1 MMEQKLKMLVFIML
15 ANLLIGQANI
25 AYADVQSGTY
35 NDAAWT
41 FDTETGCLTVTPTN
55 GITEVPKYFVG
66 HIFYS
71 DHYETYEDT
80 QITKIV
86 IGDGIKSIGIGAF
99 YKCYA
104 LSEIVFPKSGFNAI
118 EKYSF
123 YQAGKQHNSLTH
135 VNLPEGLT
143 EIGESAFEETALESI
158 DLPESLTTL
167 GKRAFNACD
176 NITSVFIPKNVN
188 SIGAAAWGNT
198 NSKLTEYVVDAKNST
213 YTSLDGVLYT
223 KDMKTLVSCPV
234 SKPGVFTVPE
244 GVETLAESSFTCSNT
259 GVILPSSLKTIEDEA
274 FSAYNYKRGVV
285 IPEGVTTIGPNTFEY
300 AFIDFLSL
308 PSTLSA
314 ETYNS
319 LSLQTNNIK
328 TLVINSTTPPAVGNK
343 FFWGSF
349 TGTPITSFKHVL
361 VPNASVDDYKSA
373 DKWSSY
379 ADYIAPKS
387 LSCGVEYKYFNDN
400 TVLNLSSTTE
410 TTLTIDASETE
421 LWNTITTG
429 ITAVEIE
436 GNITDINRSAFEN
449 NKTITSLTILN
460 GVKRIGEY
468 AFSGCNNLKTVLLS
482 SQSLEELGAN
492 CFEYCGMETI
502 TLPSGLKTINND
514 SFKNCSSLGEI
525 KAYCTSLETVAPTAF
540 TGTKEGCYA
549 ASYANDGPSILQS
562 MFGSLYYVLGGV
574 LGNIRWECPKD
585 LSSMTITPVETTE
598 GVIPNNFIETIDA
611 FDTNH
616 KKSTVKTL
624 YIKDGIKAI
633 GDYAF
638 AHSYLSLCD
647 MSANTVLETIGEGAF
662 YECTQLGS
670 DGKSSVKTILPNS
683 VKTIA
688 NKAFMSCT
696 NFNNGGQA
704 LPTSLVSIG
713 QEAFKSCGFS
723 GILNLPEGLTTI
735 EDNAFSYMDNITEVV
750 IPASLATL
758 GNNVFV
764 TSTLTGGYLPKFTV
778 AEGNTNFAV
787 EENLDKDDATDDCM
801 LYGLRDG
808 KKVRVIGYHYP
819 KDAGKADKTIIFNKD
834 VETVDAYALYSSPFS
849 TVVFMENVKSIG
861 DYIRPNNTLSEPNI
875 SIYSIEPPSIDKNQQ
890 GSTKIYFKVV
900 DTSKYAS
907 SDAWKSDIFDIKPLD
922 IATLNDDESYT
933 GTGETKDKVIVK
945 RNFANTKW
953 QALYLPVSLDCSE
966 LVEDYDIAY
975 INNVHQF
982 DDNEDG
988 VIDRTQLEAIRMKS
1002 GETDPNTPYLI
1013 KAKTTGD
1020 KEITLLLATLSAA
1033 AEPTFNVMSWYN
1045 EYVFHTTFKGVSG
1058 TDMVANGYYALS
1070 EGSLV
1075 KATNTANSL
1084 RPNRW
1089 YLEIK
1094 DRTGGGASA
1103 APKSID
1109 IVVDGE
1115 DDNPTTGIFEVETC
1129 NNVDKCADNK
1139 VYDLNGRMVKTGNS
1153 LKDLPKGIYIMNGKK
1168 YVK

>member
-1 MMEQKLKMLVFIML
+1 MEQKLKMLVLVML

-25 AYADVQSGTY
+25 AYADDQSGTY

-55 GITEVPKYFVG
+55 GITEVPEYFVG
-66 HIFYS
+66 HVFHNDNPTY
-71 DHYETYEDT
+71 YEDT
-80 QITKIV
+80 QIKKIV
-86 IGDGIKSIGIGAF
+86 IRDGFTSIGSRAF
-99 YKCYA
+99 KQCKA
-104 LSEIVFPKSGFNAI
+104 VSEIVFPATGLVKIGY
-118 EKYSF
+118 YSF
-123 YQAGKQHNSLTH
+123 WQCGNTNKSLTH
-135 VNLPEGLT
+135 VNLPEGLI
-143 EIGESAFEETALESI
+143 EIGASAFQETALKSI
-158 DLPESLTTL
+158 KLPESLTTL
-167 GKRAFNACD
+167 GNKAFNMCN
-176 NITSVFIPKNVN
+176 NIISVFIPKNVN
-188 SIGAAAWGNT
+188 SIGVTVWGNT
-198 NSKLTEYVVDAKNST
+198 NSELTEYVVHPENQK
-213 YTSLDGVLYT
+213 YTSEDGVLYT
-223 KDMKTLVSCPV
+223 KDKKTLVSCPV
-234 SKPGVFTVPE
+234 RKPGVYTVPE
-244 GVETLAESSFTCSNT
+244 GVVTLAEHAFDSSKT
-259 GVILPSSLKTIEDEA
+259 GVILPSTLRTIGDGA
-274 FSAYNYKRGVV
+274 FSSYNYLRGVV
-285 IPEGVTTIGPNTFEY
+285 IPEGVTTIGPNTFAY
-300 AFIDFLSL
+300 AHIQFLSL
-308 PSTLSA
+308 PSSLSPD
-314 ETYNS
+314 TYNS
-319 LSLQTNNIK
+319 LSLQTDNIQ
-328 TLVINSTTPPAVGNK
+328 TLIINSPEPPAVGEK
-343 FFWGSF
+343 FFWGSY
-349 TGTPITSFKHVL
+349 TGKTITSFKHIL
-361 VPNASVDDYKSA
+361 VPNASVNAYKSA

-379 ADYIAPKS
+379 AAYVAPKS
-387 LSCGVEYKYFNDN
+387 LSCGVEYKYLDNN

-410 TTLTIDASETE
+410 KTLSIDASETE
-421 LWNTITTG
+421 LWKTITSG
-429 ITAVEIE
+429 IAAVEIE

-449 NKTITSLTILN
+449 NKTITSLTILD
-460 GVKRIGEY
+460 GVKCIGEY

-482 SQSLEELGAN
+482 SQSLEELGKN

-525 KAYCTSLETVAPTAF
+525 KAYCTALKTVAPTAF

-549 ASYANDGPSILQS
+549 ASYANDGPSGLS

-585 LSSMTITPVETTE
+585 PSSMTITPVKTTE
-598 GVIPNNFIETIDA
+598 GVIPNEFIKTIDA
-611 FDTNH
+611 FDTYH
-616 KKSTVKTL
+616 KKKSTVKTL
-624 YIKDGIKAI
+624 YIKDGIKEI
-633 GDYAF
+633 GYNAF
-638 AHSYLSLCD
+638 KNSNLSLCD
-647 MSANTVLETIGEGAF
+647 MSKNTVLETIGEGAF

-670 DGKSSVKTILPNS
+670 DGGSSVKTILPNS

-704 LPTSLVSIG
+704 LPTSLVKIG
-713 QEAFKSCGFS
+713 QEAFMSCGFS

-758 GNNVFV
+758 GNNVYV
-764 TSTLTGGYLPKFTV
+764 TSISNGGYLPKFTV

-787 EENLDKDDATDDCM
+787 EENLDKDDLTDDCM

-819 KDAGKADKTIIFNKD
+819 KDAQKADKTIIFNKD
-834 VETVDAYALYSSPFS
+834 VETVDDNALYSSPFS
-849 TVVFMENVKSIG
+849 TVVLMENVKSIG
-861 DYIRPNNTLSEPNI
+861 DYIRPHNTVSEPKI
-875 SIYSIEPPSIDKNQQ
+875 SIYSVEPPRIDKNQQ
-890 GSTKIYFKVV
+890 GSQTIYFKVV
-900 DTSKYAS
+900 DTSKYTS
-907 SDAWKSDIFDIKPLD
+907 LDAWQSGIFEIMPLD
-922 IATLNDDESYT
+922 IAILNDNDPYT

-1002 GETDPNTPYLI
+1002 GKTLPNTPYLI

-1020 KEITLLLATLSAA
+1020 KEITLLLATLWAA

-1045 EYVFHTTFKGVSG
+1045 EYVFHTTFSGVSG
-1058 TDMVANGYYALS
+1058 KDMVDNGYYALS

-1075 KATNTANSL
+1075 KATNTDNSL

-1115 DDNPTTGIFEVETC
+1115 DDNPTTGIFEVETG

-1153 LKDLPKGIYIMNGKK
+1153 LKDLPKGIYIMHGKK

>member
-1 MMEQKLKMLVFIML
+1 ML
-15 ANLLIGQANI
+15 ANILMSQVNMV
-25 AYADVQSGTY
+25 YAEVKSGNY
-35 NDAAWT
+35 YGLAWT
-41 FDTETGCLTVTPTN
+41 LDTATGCLTVNPTY
-55 GITEVPKYFVG
+55 GFTRVPDYFVG

-379 ADYIAPKS
+379 AEFVAQKS
-387 LSCGVEYKYFNDN
+387 LKCGVEYKYFDDN
-400 TVLNLSSTTE
+400 TVLNLSSTTDA
-410 TTLTIDASETE
+410 TLTIDTSEE
-421 LWNTITTG
+421 DLWVKIIEG
-429 ITAVEIE
+429 IKKVEIE
-436 GNITDINRSAFEN
+436 GNIVDIDSRGFIN
-449 NKTITSLTILN
+449 NKTITSLTILD
-460 GVKRIGEY
+460 GVKRVGHH
-468 AFSGCNNLKTVLLS
+468 AFSGCSNLKNVVLS
-482 SQSLEELGAN
+482 SESLEELGAN

-502 TLPSGLKTINND
+502 TLPSGLKTINEN
-514 SFKNCSSLGEI
+514 SFYKCGSLGEI

-549 ASYANDGPSILQS
+549 ASYAKNGPSILQS
-562 MFGSLYYVLGGV
+562 IFGSLYYVLGGV

-585 LSSMTITPVETTE
+585 LSSMTITPVETIE
-598 GVIPNNFIETIDA
+598 GVIPNEFIKTIDA
-611 FDTNH
+611 FDNKH
-616 KKSTVKTL
+616 EISTVKTL
-624 YIKDGIKAI
+624 YIKDGIKEI

-638 AHSYLSLCD
+638 KNSNLSLCD

-670 DGKSSVKTILPNS
+670 DGESSVKTILPNS

-735 EDNAFSYMDNITEVV
+735 EDNAFSYMNNITEVV

-808 KKVRVIGYHYP
+808 KKVRLIAYHYP
-819 KDAGKADKTIIFNKD
+819 KEAAKADKTILINKD

-849 TVVFMENVKSIG
+849 KVIFFDNLTGIG
-861 DYIRPNNTLSEPNI
+861 DYIRPNNTVSEPVI
-875 SIYSIEPPSIDKNQQ
+875 SIHATTAPTIDHNQQ
-890 GSTKIYFKVV
+890 GSKTIKFKVPDV
-900 DTSKYAS
+900 STYKAS
-907 SDAWKSDIFDIKPLD
+907 SAEWQSELFDLQPLS
-922 IATLNDDESYT
+922 IVTLNDNEAYT
-933 GTGETKDKVIVK
+933 GSATTQDKVVVK
-945 RNFANTKW
+945 RNYGNTKW
-953 QALYLPVSLDCSE
+953 QALYLPVSLDCAE
-966 LVEDYDIAY
+966 LAEDYDIAY

-1002 GETDPNTPYLI
+1002 GSTIANTPYLI
-1013 KAKTTGD
+1013 KAKATGEH
-1020 KEITLLLATLSAA
+1020 EISLYDVNVSAA
-1033 AEPTFNVMSWYN
+1033 EEPTFNVMSWYN
-1045 EYVFHTTFKGVSG
+1045 EYVFHTTYAGVTG
-1058 TDMVANGYYALS
+1058 ANMVSNGYYAMS

-1075 KATNTANSL
+1075 QATNTEFALS
-1084 RPNRW
+1084 PNRW

-1094 DRTGGGASA
+1094 SRTGGGALA

-1115 DDNPTTGIFEVETC
+1115 DDNPTTGIFEVETG
-1129 NNVDKCADNK
+1129 NNVDNRADNK

>member
-1 MMEQKLKMLVFIML
+1 ML

-35 NDAAWT
+35 NYAAWT

-55 GITEVPKYFVG
+55 GITEVPEYFVG
-66 HIFYS
+66 HVLHKDS
-71 DHYETYEDT
+71 PTNYEDA
-80 QITKIV
+80 QIKKIV
-86 IGDGIKSIGIGAF
+86 ICDGFTSIGSRAF
-99 YKCYA
+99 KQCKA
-104 LSEIVFPKSGFNAI
+104 VSEIVFPATGLVKIGY
-118 EKYSF
+118 YSF
-123 YQAGKQHNSLTH
+123 WQCGKTNKSLTH

-198 NSKLTEYVVDAKNST
+198 NSKLTEYVVDAENST
-213 YTSLDGVLYT
+213 YISLDGVLYT

-244 GVETLAESSFTCSNT
+244 GVETLGESSFTCSNT

-285 IPEGVTTIGPNTFEY
+285 IPEGVTTIGANTFEY

-349 TGTPITSFKHVL
+349 TDTPITSFKHVL
-361 VPNASVDDYKSA
+361 VPNASVEAYKSA

-379 ADYIAPKS
+379 AEFVAQKS
-387 LSCGVEYKYFNDN
+387 LKCGVEYKYFDDN

-410 TTLTIDASETE
+410 ATLTIDTSEE
-421 LWNTITTG
+421 DLWVKIIEG
-429 ITAVEIE
+429 IKKVEIE
-436 GNITDINRSAFEN
+436 GNIVDIDYRGFVN
-449 NKTITSLTILN
+449 NKTITSLTILD
-460 GVKRIGEY
+460 GVKRVGHH
-468 AFSGCNNLKTVLLS
+468 AFSGCSNLKNVVLS
-482 SQSLEELGAN
+482 SESLEELGAN

-502 TLPSGLKTINND
+502 TLPSGLKTINDD
-514 SFKNCSSLGEI
+514 SFFNCSSLGEI
-525 KAYCTSLETVAPTAF
+525 KAYCTALETVSGKAF
-540 TGTKEGCYA
+540 TGTKNGCYA
-549 ASYANDGPSILQS
+549 ASYANAGPNQLKGKLSK
-562 MFGSLYYVLGGV
+562 YYVLGGEI
-574 LGNIRWECPKD
+574 GNIRWECPLD
-585 LSSMTITPVETTE
+585 MTSMTITPVKTTE
-598 GVIPNNFIETIDA
+598 GVIPNNFIETIDG
-611 FDTNH
+611 FDTDN
-616 KKSTVKTL
+616 KKSSSVKTL
-624 YIKDGIKAI
+624 YIKDGIKEI

-638 AHSYLSLCD
+638 SYSSLSLCD
-647 MSANTVLETIGEGAF
+647 MSENTVLETIGEGAF
-662 YECTQLGS
+662 GACSLLDSSGE
-670 DGKSSVKTILPNS
+670 SSVKTILPNS

-688 NKAFMSCT
+688 KNAFMLCT

-713 QEAFKSCGFS
+713 QEAFMSCGFS

-819 KDAGKADKTIIFNKD
+819 KDAAKADKTIIFNKD

-849 TVVFMENVKSIG
+849 TVVLMENVKSIG
-861 DYIRPNNTLSEPNI
+861 DYIRPNNTSSEPKI
-875 SIYSIEPPSIDKNQQ
+875 SIYSVEPPSIDKSQQ
-890 GSTKIYFKVV
+890 GTQKIYFKVV
-900 DTSKYAS
+900 DPTKYTSL
-907 SDAWKSDIFDIKPLD
+907 DAWKSDIFDIKPLD
-922 IATLNDDESYT
+922 IAILNDNDSYT

-1002 GETDPNTPYLI
+1002 GETRPNTPYLI

-1045 EYVFHTTFKGVSG
+1045 EYVFHTTFSGVSG
-1058 TDMVANGYYALS
+1058 TVMVANGYYALS

-1094 DRTGGGASA
+1094 GRTGGGASA

-1115 DDNPTTGIFEVETC
+1115 DDNPTTGIFEVETG

>member
-1 MMEQKLKMLVFIML
+1 MLVLIML

-35 NDAAWT
+35 NYAAWT
-41 FDTETGCLTVTPTN
+41 FDTETGCLKVTPTN
-55 GITEVPKYFVG
+55 GITEVPEYFVG
-66 HIFYS
+66 HVL
-71 DHYETYEDT
+71 HEGTTNYED
-80 QITKIV
+80 ILIKKIV
-86 IGDGIKSIGIGAF
+86 ICDGFTSIGDHAF
-99 YKCYA
+99 YKCFS
-104 LSEIVFPKSGFNAI
+104 LSEIVFPESGLKTI
-118 EKYSF
+118 EAYSF
-123 YQAGKQHNSLTH
+123 FQAGQQNGSLTH
-135 VNLPEGLT
+135 VNLPEGLI
-143 EIGESAFEETALESI
+143 EIGESAFQETALKSI
-158 DLPESLTTL
+158 KLPESLTTL

-198 NSKLTEYVVDAKNST
+198 NSKLTEYVVDAENST

-285 IPEGVTTIGPNTFEY
+285 IPEGVTTIGANTFEY

-373 DKWSSY
+373 EKWSSY

-387 LSCGVEYKYFNDN
+387 LNCGVEYKYLDNN

-410 TTLTIDASETE
+410 KTLTIDASETN
-421 LWNTITTG
+421 LWTTITSG
-429 ITAVEIE
+429 IAAVEIE
-436 GNITDINRSAFEN
+436 GNISNIDQTAFKN
-449 NKTITSLTILN
+449 NKTITSLTILD
-460 GVKRIGEY
+460 GVKCIGEY

-492 CFEYCGMETI
+492 CFEYCGMGTI
-502 TLPSGLKTINND
+502 TLPSGLKTINDD
-514 SFKNCSSLGEI
+514 SFFNCSSLGEI
-525 KAYCTSLETVAPTAF
+525 KAYCTALETVSGKAF
-540 TGTKEGCYA
+540 TGTKNGCYA
-549 ASYANDGPSILQS
+549 ASYANAGPNQLKGKLSK
-562 MFGSLYYVLGGV
+562 YYVLGGEI
-574 LGNIRWECPKD
+574 GNIRWECPLD
-585 LSSMTITPVETTE
+585 MTSMTITPVKTTE
-598 GVIPNNFIETIDA
+598 GVIPNEFIKIIDG
-611 FDTNH
+611 FDTDNM
-616 KKSTVKTL
+616 KSSSVKTL

-638 AHSYLSLCD
+638 MNSNLSLCD

-662 YECTQLGS
+662 YECTQLGL

-735 EDNAFSYMDNITEVV
+735 DDNAFSYMDNITEVV

-764 TSTLTGGYLPKFTV
+764 TSISNGGYYPKFTV

-808 KKVRVIGYHYP
+808 KNVRVIGYHYP
-819 KDAGKADKTIIFNKD
+819 KAKTADKTIIFNKD
-834 VETVDAYALYSSPFS
+834 VETVDDNALYSSPFS

-861 DYIRPNNTLSEPNI
+861 DYIRPNNTVSEPKI
-875 SIYSIEPPSIDKNQQ
+875 SIYSDEPPRIDKSQQ

-900 DTSKYAS
+900 DTSKYTS
-907 SDAWKSDIFDIKPLD
+907 LDAWQSEFFEIMPLD
-922 IATLNDDESYT
+922 IATLNDNDPYT

-1002 GETDPNTPYLI
+1002 GKTLPNTPYLI

-1033 AEPTFNVMSWYN
+1033 EEPTFNVMSWYN
-1045 EYVFHTTFKGVSG
+1045 EYVFHTTFSGVSG
-1058 TDMVANGYYALS
+1058 TVMVANGYYALS

-1094 DRTGGGASA
+1094 GRTGGGASA

-1115 DDNPTTGIFEVETC
+1115 DDNPTTGIFEVETG

>member
-1 MMEQKLKMLVFIML
+1 MPMFRVAHIMMQHGHLTQKRV
-15 ANLLIGQANI
+15 
-25 AYADVQSGTY
+25 V
-35 NDAAWT
+35 
-41 FDTETGCLTVTPTN
+41 LTVTPTN
-55 GITEVPKYFVG
+55 GITEVPEYFVG
-66 HIFYS
+66 HVFHSVNIYS
-71 DHYETYEDT
+71 YENTT
-80 QITKIV
+80 IKKII
-86 IGDGIKSIGIGAF
+86 IGDGFKSTGNHAF
-99 YKCYA
+99 KLCKA
-104 LSEIVFPKSGFNAI
+104 VSEIVFPATGL
-118 EKYSF
+118 EKIGNSSF
-123 YQAGKQHNSLTH
+123 WQCGKTNKSLTH
-135 VNLPEGLT
+135 VNLPKGLI
-143 EIGESAFEETALESI
+143 EIGEQAFEETALESI
-158 DLPESLTTL
+158 DLPESLTTI
-167 GKRAFNACD
+167 GYRAFNACD
-176 NITSVFIPKNVN
+176 KIKSVFIPKNVN
-188 SIGAAAWGNT
+188 YIGVTAWGNT
-198 NSKLTEYVVDAKNST
+198 NSKLTEYVVDSENQT

-223 KDMKTLVSCPV
+223 KDKKTLVSCPV
-234 SKPGVFTVPE
+234 SKPGVYTVPE
-244 GVETLAESSFTCSNT
+244 GVVTLAEYAFDSSKT
-259 GVILPSSLKTIEDEA
+259 GVILPSTLRTIGDGA
-274 FSAYNYKRGVV
+274 FSSYNYNRGVV
-285 IPEGVTTIGPNTFEY
+285 IPEGVTTIGANTFES
-300 AFIDFLSL
+300 AFIQFLSL
-308 PSTLSA
+308 PSSLSD

-319 LSLQTNNIK
+319 LSLQTKNIQ
-328 TLVINSTTPPAVGNK
+328 TLIINSTKAPAVGEK
-343 FFWGSF
+343 FFCDINGA
-349 TGTPITSFKHVL
+349 PITSFKHIL
-361 VPNASVDDYKSA
+361 VPNASVNDYKSA
-373 DKWSSY
+373 EKWRSY

-387 LSCGVEYKYFNDN
+387 LNCGVEFKYLDNN

-410 TTLTIDASETE
+410 TTLTIDASETN
-421 LWNTITTG
+421 LWTTITSG
-429 ITAVEIE
+429 IAAVEIE

-449 NKTITSLTILN
+449 NKTITSLTILD
-460 GVKRIGEY
+460 GVKCIGEY

-482 SQSLEELGAN
+482 SQSLEELGKN

-525 KAYCTSLETVAPTAF
+525 KAYCTALKTVALTAF

-549 ASYANDGPSILQS
+549 ASYAKNGPSILQS
-562 MFGSLYYVLGGV
+562 IFGSLYYVLGGV

-662 YECTQLGS
+662 GVCSLLDSSGE
-670 DGKSSVKTILPNS
+670 SSVKTILPNS

-688 NKAFMSCT
+688 KNAFMLCT

-713 QEAFKSCGFS
+713 QEAFMSCGFS

-787 EENLDKDDATDDCM
+787 EENLDKDDLTDDCM

-819 KDAGKADKTIIFNKD
+819 KDAAKADKTIIFNKD

-849 TVVFMENVKSIG
+849 TVVLMENVKSIG
-861 DYIRPNNTLSEPNI
+861 DYIRPNNTVSEPKI
-875 SIYSIEPPSIDKNQQ
+875 SIYSVEPPSIDKNQQ
-890 GSTKIYFKVV
+890 GSTKIYFKVL
-900 DTSKYAS
+900 DTSKYTS
-907 SDAWKSDIFDIKPLD
+907 LEAWQSEFFDIKPLD
-922 IATLNDDESYT
+922 IAILNDNDSYT

-1002 GETDPNTPYLI
+1002 GETRPNTPYLI

-1045 EYVFHTTFKGVSG
+1045 EYVFHTTFSGVSG
-1058 TDMVANGYYALS
+1058 TDMVNNGYYALS

-1075 KATNTANSL
+1075 KATNPDNSL

-1094 DRTGGGASA
+1094 ARTGGGASA

-1115 DDNPTTGIFEVETC
+1115 DDNPTTGIFEVETG

>member
-1 MMEQKLKMLVFIML
+1 ML

-55 GITEVPKYFVG
+55 GITEVPEYFVG
-66 HIFYS
+66 HVLHEGSYNN
-71 DHYETYEDT
+71 YEDT
-80 QITKIV
+80 QIKKIV
-86 IGDGIKSIGIGAF
+86 IADGFTSIGSRAF
-99 YKCYA
+99 YKCYS
-104 LSEIVFPKSGFNAI
+104 LSEIVFPATGLVKIGNR
-118 EKYSF
+118 SF
-123 YQAGKQHNSLTH
+123 WQCGKTNKSLTH
-135 VNLPEGLT
+135 VNLPEGLI
-143 EIGESAFEETALESI
+143 EIGASAFQETALKSI
-158 DLPESLTTL
+158 KLPESLTTL
-167 GKRAFNACD
+167 GNSAFNMCN
-176 NITSVFIPKNVN
+176 NIISVFIPKNVN
-188 SIGAAAWGNT
+188 SIGVTVWGNT
-198 NSKLTEYVVDAKNST
+198 NSELTEYVVDSKNTT
-213 YTSLDGVLYT
+213 YESSDGVLYT

-234 SKPGVFTVPE
+234 RKPGVYTVPE
-244 GVETLAESSFTCSNT
+244 GVETLAEYAFDSSKT
-259 GVILPSSLKTIEDEA
+259 GVILPSTLRTIGDGA
-274 FSAYNYKRGVV
+274 FSSYNYLRGVV
-285 IPEGVTTIGPNTFEY
+285 IPEGVTTIGPNTFAY
-300 AFIDFLSL
+300 AHIQFLSL
-308 PSTLSA
+308 PSSLSPD
-314 ETYNS
+314 TYNS
-319 LSLQTNNIK
+319 LSLQTDNIQ
-328 TLVINSTTPPAVGNK
+328 TLIINSPEPPAVGEK
-343 FFWGSF
+343 FFWGSY
-349 TGTPITSFKHVL
+349 TGKTITSFKHIL
-361 VPNASVDDYKSA
+361 VPNASVNAYKSA
-373 DKWSSY
+373 DKWRSY

-387 LSCGVEYKYFNDN
+387 LSCGVEYKYLDNN

-410 TTLTIDASETE
+410 KTLSIDASETE
-421 LWNTITTG
+421 LWKTITSG
-429 ITAVEIE
+429 IAAVEIE

-449 NKTITSLTILN
+449 NKTITSLTILD

-468 AFSGCNNLKTVLLS
+468 AFRGCTNLKTVLLS

-502 TLPSGLKTINND
+502 TLPSGLKTINEN
-514 SFKNCSSLGEI
+514 SFYNCSSLGEI
-525 KAYCTSLETVAPTAF
+525 KAYCTALETVSGKAF
-540 TGTKEGCYA
+540 TGTKNGCYA
-549 ASYANDGPSILQS
+549 ASYANAGPNQLKGKLSK
-562 MFGSLYYVLGGV
+562 YYVLGGEI
-574 LGNIRWECPKD
+574 GNIRWECPLD
-585 LSSMTITPVETTE
+585 MTSMTITPVKTTE
-598 GVIPNNFIETIDA
+598 GVIPNNFIETIDG
-611 FDTNH
+611 FDTDN
-616 KKSTVKTL
+616 KKSSSVKTL

-662 YECTQLGS
+662 GACSLLDS
-670 DGKSSVKTILPNS
+670 SGKSSVKTILPNS

-688 NKAFMSCT
+688 KNAFMLCT

-787 EENLDKDDATDDCM
+787 EENLDKDDLTDDCM

-819 KDAGKADKTIIFNKD
+819 KAKTADKTIIFNKD
-834 VETVDAYALYSSPFS
+834 VETVDDNALYSSPFS
-849 TVVFMENVKSIG
+849 TVVLMENVKSIG
-861 DYIRPNNTLSEPNI
+861 DYIRPNNTSSAPKI
-875 SIYSIEPPSIDKNQQ
+875 SIYSVEPPSIDKNQQ

-900 DTSKYAS
+900 DPTKYTSLE
-907 SDAWKSDIFDIKPLD
+907 AWKSDIFDIKPLD
-922 IATLNDDESYT
+922 IAILNDNDSYT

-1002 GETDPNTPYLI
+1002 GETLPNTPYLI

-1058 TDMVANGYYALS
+1058 TDMVNNGYYALS

-1075 KATNTANSL
+1075 KATNPDNSL

-1094 DRTGGGASA
+1094 ARTGGGASA

-1115 DDNPTTGIFEVETC
+1115 DDNPTTGIFEVETG

>member
-1 MMEQKLKMLVFIML
+1 ML

-55 GITEVPKYFVG
+55 GITEVPEYFVG
-66 HIFYS
+66 HVFHNDSPTY
-71 DHYETYEDT
+71 YEDT
-80 QITKIV
+80 QIKKIV
-86 IGDGIKSIGIGAF
+86 IAEGFRSIGNRAF
-99 YKCYA
+99 KQCKA
-104 LSEIVFPKSGFNAI
+104 VSEIVFPESGFTTI
-118 EKYSF
+118 EAYSF
-123 YQAGKQHNSLTH
+123 YQAGQQNGSLTH
-135 VNLPEGLT
+135 VNLPEGLI
-143 EIGESAFEETALESI
+143 EIGASAFQETALKSI
-158 DLPESLTTL
+158 KLPESLTTL
-167 GKRAFNACD
+167 GNRAFNMCN
-176 NITSVFIPKNVN
+176 NIISVFIPKNVN
-188 SIGAAAWGNT
+188 SIGVTVWGNT
-198 NSKLTEYVVDAKNST
+198 NSELTEYVVHPENQK
-213 YTSLDGVLYT
+213 YTSEDGVLYT
-223 KDMKTLVSCPV
+223 KDKKTLVSCPV
-234 SKPGVFTVPE
+234 RKPGVYTVPE
-244 GVETLAESSFTCSNT
+244 GVVTLAEHAFDSSKT
-259 GVILPSSLKTIEDEA
+259 GVILPSTLRTIGDGA
-274 FSAYNYKRGVV
+274 FSSYNYQRGVV
-285 IPEGVTTIGPNTFEY
+285 IPEGVTTIGPNTFAY
-300 AFIDFLSL
+300 AFIEFLSL
-308 PSTLSA
+308 PKSLST
-314 ETYNS
+314 ETYNT
-319 LSLQTNNIK
+319 LSLQTINIK
-328 TLVINSTTPPAVGNK
+328 TLIINSTEPPAVGEK
-343 FFWGSF
+343 FFCDINGA
-349 TGTPITSFKHVL
+349 PITSFKHIL
-361 VPNASVDDYKSA
+361 VPNESVDKYKSA
-373 DKWSSY
+373 AKWSSY
-379 ADYIAPKS
+379 AAYVAPKS

-410 TTLTIDASETE
+410 TTLAIDASETN
-421 LWNTITTG
+421 LWTTITSG
-429 ITAVEIE
+429 IAAVEIE
-436 GNITDINRSAFEN
+436 GNISNIDQTAFKNNEN
-449 NKTITSLTILN
+449 ITSLTILD

-482 SQSLEELGAN
+482 SQSLEELGKN
-492 CFEYCGMETI
+492 CFEYCGMGTI
-502 TLPSGLKTINND
+502 TLPSGLKTINDD
-514 SFKNCSSLGEI
+514 SFFNCSSLGEI
-525 KAYCTSLETVAPTAF
+525 KAYCTALETVSGKAF
-540 TGTKEGCYA
+540 TGTKNGCYA
-549 ASYANDGPSILQS
+549 ASYANAGPNQLKGKLSK
-562 MFGSLYYVLGGV
+562 YYVLGGKI
-574 LGNIRWECPKD
+574 GNIRWECPLD
-585 LSSMTITPVETTE
+585 MTSMTITPVKTTE
-598 GVIPNNFIETIDA
+598 GVIPNNFIETIDG
-611 FDTNH
+611 FDTDN
-616 KKSTVKTL
+616 KKSSSVKTL

-662 YECTQLGS
+662 GACSLLDSSGE
-670 DGKSSVKTILPNS
+670 SSVKTILPNS

-688 NKAFMSCT
+688 KQAFMSCT

-713 QEAFKSCGFS
+713 QEAFMSCGFS

-787 EENLDKDDATDDCM
+787 EENLDKDDLTDDCM

-819 KDAGKADKTIIFNKD
+819 KDAQKADKTIIFNKD
-834 VETVDAYALYSSPFS
+834 VETVDDNALYSSPFS
-849 TVVFMENVKSIG
+849 TVVLMENVKSIG
-861 DYIRPNNTLSEPNI
+861 DYIRPNNTSSAPKI
-875 SIYSIEPPSIDKNQQ
+875 SIYSVEPPSIDKSQQ

-907 SDAWKSDIFDIKPLD
+907 SDEWQSEYFEIMPLD
-922 IATLNDDESYT
+922 IATLNDNDSYT
-933 GTGETKDKVIVK
+933 GTGGAKDKVVVK

-953 QALYLPVSLDCSE
+953 QSLYLPVSLDCSE

-1045 EYVFHTTFKGVSG
+1045 EYVFHTTFSGVSG
-1058 TDMVANGYYALS
+1058 TVMVANGYYALS

-1075 KATNTANSL
+1075 KATNTDNSL

-1094 DRTGGGASA
+1094 GRTGGGASA

-1115 DDNPTTGIFEVETC
+1115 DDNPTTGIFEVETG

>member
-1 MMEQKLKMLVFIML
+1 MEQKLKMLVLVML

-25 AYADVQSGTY
+25 AYADDQSGTY

-55 GITEVPKYFVG
+55 GITEVPEYFVG
-66 HIFYS
+66 HVFHSVNIYS
-71 DHYETYEDT
+71 YENTT
-80 QITKIV
+80 IKKII
-86 IGDGIKSIGIGAF
+86 IGDGFKSTGNHAF
-99 YKCYA
+99 KQCKA
-104 LSEIVFPKSGFNAI
+104 VSEIVFPATGL
-118 EKYSF
+118 EKIGNSSF
-123 YQAGKQHNSLTH
+123 WLCGKTNKSLTH
-135 VNLPEGLT
+135 VNLPEGLI
-143 EIGESAFEETALESI
+143 EIGEQAFEETALESI
-158 DLPESLTTL
+158 DLPESLTTI
-167 GKRAFNACD
+167 GYRAFNACD
-176 NITSVFIPKNVN
+176 NIKSVFIPKNVN
-188 SIGAAAWGNT
+188 YIGVTAWGNT
-198 NSKLTEYVVDAKNST
+198 NSKLTEYVVHPENTK
-213 YTSLDGVLYT
+213 YTSKDGVLYT
-223 KDMKTLVSCPV
+223 KDKKTLVSCPV
-234 SKPGVFTVPE
+234 SKPGVYTVPE

-285 IPEGVTTIGPNTFEY
+285 IPEGVTTIGANTFEY

-328 TLVINSTTPPAVGNK
+328 TLVINSPEPPAVGEK

-349 TGTPITSFKHVL
+349 TDTPITSFKHVL
-361 VPNASVDDYKSA
+361 VPNASVEAYKSA

-379 ADYIAPKS
+379 AEFVAQKS
-387 LSCGVEYKYFNDN
+387 LKCGVEYKYFDDN

-410 TTLTIDASETE
+410 ATLTIDTSEE
-421 LWNTITTG
+421 DLWVKIIEG
-429 ITAVEIE
+429 IKKVEIE
-436 GNITDINRSAFEN
+436 GNIVDIDYRGFVN
-449 NKTITSLTILN
+449 NKTITSLTILD
-460 GVKRIGEY
+460 GVKCIGEY

-482 SQSLEELGAN
+482 SQSLEELGKN

-502 TLPSGLKTINND
+502 TLPSGLKTINEN
-514 SFKNCSSLGEI
+514 SFYNCSSLGEI
-525 KAYCTSLETVAPTAF
+525 KAYCTSLKTVAPTAF

-549 ASYANDGPSILQS
+549 ASYANDGPSGLS

-585 LSSMTITPVETTE
+585 PSSMTITPVKTTE

-611 FDTNH
+611 FDTYH
-616 KKSTVKTL
+616 KKKSTVKTL
-624 YIKDGIKAI
+624 YIKDGIKEI
-633 GDYAF
+633 GYNAF
-638 AHSYLSLCD
+638 KNSNLSLCD
-647 MSANTVLETIGEGAF
+647 MSKNTVLETIGEGAF

-688 NKAFMSCT
+688 KQAFMSCT

-704 LPTSLVSIG
+704 LPTSLVTIG
-713 QEAFKSCGFS
+713 QEAFMSCGFS

-764 TSTLTGGYLPKFTV
+764 TSISNGGYYPKFTV

-819 KDAGKADKTIIFNKD
+819 KAKTADKTIIFNKD
-834 VETVDAYALYSSPFS
+834 VETVDDNALYSSPFS
-849 TVVFMENVKSIG
+849 TVVLMENVKSIG
-861 DYIRPNNTLSEPNI
+861 DYIRPNNTNSEPNI
-875 SIYSIEPPSIDKNQQ
+875 SIYSAEPPSIDKNQQ
-890 GSTKIYFKVV
+890 GSTKIYFKVL
-900 DTSKYAS
+900 DTSKYTS
-907 SDAWKSDIFDIKPLD
+907 LEAWQSEFFDIKPLD
-922 IATLNDDESYT
+922 IATLNDNDSYT
-933 GTGETKDKVIVK
+933 GTGGKKDKVVVK
-945 RNFANTKW
+945 RNFVNTKW

-1002 GETDPNTPYLI
+1002 GETLPNTPYLI

-1075 KATNTANSL
+1075 KATNTDNSL

-1094 DRTGGGASA
+1094 GRTGGGASA

-1115 DDNPTTGIFEVETC
+1115 DDNPTTGIFEVETG

-1153 LKDLPKGIYIMNGKK
+1153 LKDLPKGIYIMKGKK

>member
-1 MMEQKLKMLVFIML
+1 ML

-35 NDAAWT
+35 NYAAWT
-41 FDTETGCLTVTPTN
+41 FDTETGCLKVTPTN
-55 GITEVPKYFVG
+55 GITEVPEYFVG
-66 HIFYS
+66 HVLHKDS
-71 DHYETYEDT
+71 PTNYEDA
-80 QITKIV
+80 QIKKIV
-86 IGDGIKSIGIGAF
+86 IADGFTSIGNRAF
-99 YKCYA
+99 YKCYS
-104 LSEIVFPKSGFNAI
+104 LSEIVFPATGLVKIGI
-118 EKYSF
+118 RSF
-123 YQAGKQHNSLTH
+123 WQCGKTNKSLTH
-135 VNLPEGLT
+135 VNLPEGLI

-158 DLPESLTTL
+158 KLPESLTTL
-167 GKRAFNACD
+167 GNRAFNMCN
-176 NITSVFIPKNVN
+176 NIISVFIPKNVN
-188 SIGAAAWGNT
+188 SIGVTVWGNT
-198 NSKLTEYVVDAKNST
+198 NSELTEYVVDSKNTT
-213 YTSLDGVLYT
+213 YESLDGVLYT
-223 KDMKTLVSCPV
+223 KDKKTLVSCPV
-234 SKPGVFTVPE
+234 RKPGVYTVPE
-244 GVETLAESSFTCSNT
+244 GVETLAPHAFDSSKT
-259 GVILPSSLKTIEDEA
+259 GVILPSSLRTIEDGA
-274 FSAYNYKRGVV
+274 FSSYNYQRGVV
-285 IPEGVTTIGPNTFEY
+285 IPEGVTTIGPNTFAY
-300 AFIDFLSL
+300 AFIEFLSL
-308 PSTLSA
+308 PASLSDD
-314 ETYNS
+314 TYNS
-319 LSLQTNNIK
+319 LSLQTKNIQ
-328 TLVINSTTPPAVGNK
+328 TLIINSTKAPAVGEK
-343 FFWGSF
+343 FFCDINGA
-349 TGTPITSFKHVL
+349 PITSFKHIL
-361 VPNASVDDYKSA
+361 VPNASVNDYKSA
-373 DKWSSY
+373 VKWSSY

-387 LSCGVEYKYFNDN
+387 LSCGVEYKYLDNN

-410 TTLTIDASETE
+410 TTLTIDASETN
-421 LWNTITTG
+421 LWTTITSG
-429 ITAVEIE
+429 IAAVEIE
-436 GNITDINRSAFEN
+436 GNISNIDQTAFKNNEN
-449 NKTITSLTILN
+449 ITSLTILD

-468 AFSGCNNLKTVLLS
+468 AFSRCINLKTVLLS
-482 SQSLEELGAN
+482 SQSLEELGKN

-502 TLPSGLKTINND
+502 TLPSGLKTINEN
-514 SFKNCSSLGEI
+514 SFYKCGSLGEI
-525 KAYCTSLETVAPTAF
+525 KAYCTALKTVALTAF

-549 ASYANDGPSILQS
+549 ASYANDGPSGLSI
-562 MFGSLYYVLGGV
+562 FGSLYYVLGGV

-598 GVIPNNFIETIDA
+598 GVIPNNFIETIDD

-624 YIKDGIKAI
+624 YIKDGIKEI

-647 MSANTVLETIGEGAF
+647 MSKNTVLETIGEGAF
-662 YECTQLGS
+662 GACSLLDSSGE
-670 DGKSSVKTILPNS
+670 SSVKTILPNS

-688 NKAFMSCT
+688 KNAFMLCT

-713 QEAFKSCGFS
+713 QEAFMSCGFS
-723 GILNLPEGLTTI
+723 GRLTLPEGLTTI
-735 EDNAFSYMDNITEVV
+735 DDNAFSYMDNITEVV

-764 TSTLTGGYLPKFTV
+764 TSISNGGYYPKFTV

-787 EENLDKDDATDDCM
+787 EENLDKDDLTDDCM

-819 KDAGKADKTIIFNKD
+819 KAKTADKTIIFNKD
-834 VETVDAYALYSSPFS
+834 VETVDDNALYSSPFS
-849 TVVFMENVKSIG
+849 TVVLMENVKSIG
-861 DYIRPNNTLSEPNI
+861 DYIRPNNTSSAPKI
-875 SIYSIEPPSIDKNQQ
+875 CIYSDELPSIDKNQQ
-890 GSTKIYFKVV
+890 GSEKIYFKVV
-900 DTSKYAS
+900 DELKYKS
-907 SDAWKSDIFDIKPLD
+907 LDAWKSDIFDIKPLD
-922 IATLNDDESYT
+922 IAILNDNDSYT
-933 GTGETKDKVIVK
+933 GTGGKKDKVVVK

-1002 GETDPNTPYLI
+1002 GETLPNTPYLI

-1033 AEPTFNVMSWYN
+1033 EEPTFNVMSWYN
-1045 EYVFHTTFKGVSG
+1045 EYVFHTTFSGVSG

-1075 KATNTANSL
+1075 KATNTDNSL

-1094 DRTGGGASA
+1094 GRTGGGASA

-1115 DDNPTTGIFEVETC
+1115 DDNPTTGIFEVETG

>member
-1 MMEQKLKMLVFIML
+1 MMEQKLKMLVLIML

-55 GITEVPKYFVG
+55 GITEVPEYFVG
-66 HIFYS
+66 HVLHEGSYNN
-71 DHYETYEDT
+71 YEDT
-80 QITKIV
+80 QIKKIV
-86 IGDGIKSIGIGAF
+86 IADGFTSIGSRAF
-99 YKCYA
+99 YKCYS
-104 LSEIVFPKSGFNAI
+104 LSEIVFPATGLVKIGY
-118 EKYSF
+118 YSF
-123 YQAGKQHNSLTH
+123 WQCGKTNKSLTH
-135 VNLPEGLT
+135 VNLPEGLI
-143 EIGESAFEETALESI
+143 EIGASAFQETALKSI
-158 DLPESLTTL
+158 KLPESLTTL
-167 GKRAFNACD
+167 GNSAFNMCN
-176 NITSVFIPKNVN
+176 NIISVFIPKNVN
-188 SIGAAAWGNT
+188 SIGVTVWGNT
-198 NSKLTEYVVDAKNST
+198 NSELTEYVVDSKNTT
-213 YTSLDGVLYT
+213 YESLDGVLYT
-223 KDMKTLVSCPV
+223 KDKKTLVSCPV
-234 SKPGVFTVPE
+234 RKPGVYTVPE
-244 GVETLAESSFTCSNT
+244 GVVTLAEHAFDSSNT
-259 GVILPSSLKTIEDEA
+259 GVILPSTLRTIGDGA
-274 FSAYNYKRGVV
+274 VSSYNYLRGVV
-285 IPEGVTTIGPNTFEY
+285 IPEGVTTIGPNTFAY
-300 AFIDFLSL
+300 AHIQFLSL
-308 PSTLSA
+308 PSSLSPD
-314 ETYNS
+314 TYNS
-319 LSLQTNNIK
+319 LSLQTKNIQ
-328 TLVINSTTPPAVGNK
+328 TLIINSTKAPAVGEK
-343 FFWGSF
+343 FFCDINGA
-349 TGTPITSFKHVL
+349 PITSFKHIL
-361 VPNASVDDYKSA
+361 VPNASVNAYKSA

-379 ADYIAPKS
+379 AECVAPKS
-387 LSCGVEYKYFNDN
+387 LNCGVEYKYLDNN

-410 TTLTIDASETE
+410 KTLTIDASETN
-421 LWNTITTG
+421 LWTTITSG
-429 ITAVEIE
+429 IAAVEIE

-449 NKTITSLTILN
+449 NKTITSLTILD
-460 GVKRIGEY
+460 GVKCIGEY

-502 TLPSGLKTINND
+502 TLPSGLKTINDD
-514 SFKNCSSLGEI
+514 SFFNCSSLGEI
-525 KAYCTSLETVAPTAF
+525 KAYCTALETVSGKAF
-540 TGTKEGCYA
+540 TGTKNGCYA
-549 ASYANDGPSILQS
+549 ASYANAGPNQLKGKLSK
-562 MFGSLYYVLGGV
+562 YYVLGGEI
-574 LGNIRWECPKD
+574 GNIRWECPLD
-585 LSSMTITPVETTE
+585 MTSMTITPVKTTE
-598 GVIPNNFIETIDA
+598 VVIPNNFIETIDG
-611 FDTNH
+611 FDTDN
-616 KKSTVKTL
+616 KKSSSVKTL

-713 QEAFKSCGFS
+713 QEAFMSCGFS

-787 EENLDKDDATDDCM
+787 EENLDKDDNTDDCM

-819 KDAGKADKTIIFNKD
+819 KDAAKADKTIIFNKD

-849 TVVFMENVKSIG
+849 TVVLMENVKSIG
-861 DYIRPNNTLSEPNI
+861 DYIRPNNTVSEPKI
-875 SIYSIEPPSIDKNQQ
+875 SIYSDEPPSIDKNQQ
-890 GSTKIYFKVV
+890 GSTKIYFKVL
-900 DTSKYAS
+900 DTSKYTS
-907 SDAWKSDIFDIKPLD
+907 LEAWQSEFFEIMPLD
-922 IATLNDDESYT
+922 IATLNDNDPYK
-933 GTGETKDKVIVK
+933 GTGETKKDKVVVK

-1058 TDMVANGYYALS
+1058 TDMVNNGYYALS

-1094 DRTGGGASA
+1094 ARTGGGASA

-1115 DDNPTTGIFEVETC
+1115 DDNPTTGIFEVETG

>member
-1 MMEQKLKMLVFIML
+1 MMEQKLKMLVLIML

-25 AYADVQSGTY
+25 AYADDQSGTY

-55 GITEVPKYFVG
+55 GITEVPEYFVG
-66 HIFYS
+66 HVLHEGS
-71 DHYETYEDT
+71 PTNYEDA
-80 QITKIV
+80 QIKKIV
-86 IGDGIKSIGIGAF
+86 IGDGFTSIGDRAF
-99 YKCYA
+99 YKCYS
-104 LSEIVFPKSGFNAI
+104 LSEIVFPATGLVKIGI
-118 EKYSF
+118 RSF
-123 YQAGKQHNSLTH
+123 WQCGKTNKSLTH
-135 VNLPEGLT
+135 VNLPEGLI

-158 DLPESLTTL
+158 KLPESLTTL
-167 GKRAFNACD
+167 GNRAFNMCN
-176 NITSVFIPKNVN
+176 NIKSVFIPKNVN
-188 SIGAAAWGNT
+188 SIGVTVWGNT
-198 NSKLTEYVVDAKNST
+198 NSELTEYVVHPENQK
-213 YTSLDGVLYT
+213 YTSEDGVLYT
-223 KDMKTLVSCPV
+223 KDKKTLVSCPV
-234 SKPGVFTVPE
+234 RKPGVYTVPE
-244 GVETLAESSFTCSNT
+244 GVVTLAEHAFDSSKT
-259 GVILPSSLKTIEDEA
+259 GVILPSTLRTIGDGA
-274 FSAYNYKRGVV
+274 FSSYNYQRGVV
-285 IPEGVTTIGPNTFEY
+285 IPEGVTTIGPNTFAY
-300 AFIDFLSL
+300 AYIQFLSL
-308 PSTLSA
+308 PSSLSPD
-314 ETYNS
+314 TYNS
-319 LSLQTNNIK
+319 LSLQTDNIQ
-328 TLVINSTTPPAVGNK
+328 TLIINSPEPPAVGEK
-343 FFWGSF
+343 FFWGSY
-349 TGTPITSFKHVL
+349 TGKTITSFKHIL
-361 VPNASVDDYKSA
+361 VPNASVNAYKSA

-379 ADYIAPKS
+379 ADKVAPKS
-387 LSCGVEYKYFNDN
+387 LSCGVEYKYLDNN

-410 TTLTIDASETE
+410 KTLTIDASETE
-421 LWNTITTG
+421 LWKTITSG
-429 ITAVEIE
+429 IAAVEIE

-449 NKTITSLTILN
+449 NKTITSLTILD
-460 GVKRIGEY
+460 GVKCIGEY

-502 TLPSGLKTINND
+502 TLPSGLKTINDD
-514 SFKNCSSLGEI
+514 SFFNCSSLGEI
-525 KAYCTSLETVAPTAF
+525 KAYCTALETVSGKAF
-540 TGTKEGCYA
+540 TGTKNGCYA
-549 ASYANDGPSILQS
+549 ASYANAGPNQLKGKLSK
-562 MFGSLYYVLGGV
+562 YYVLGGEI
-574 LGNIRWECPKD
+574 GNIRWECPLD
-585 LSSMTITPVETTE
+585 MTSMTITPVKTTE
-598 GVIPNNFIETIDA
+598 GVIPNNFIETIDG
-611 FDTNH
+611 FDTDN
-616 KKSTVKTL
+616 KKSSSVKTL

-662 YECTQLGS
+662 GACSLLDS
-670 DGKSSVKTILPNS
+670 SGKSSVKTILPNS

-688 NKAFMSCT
+688 KNAFMLCT

-713 QEAFKSCGFS
+713 QEAFMSCGFS

-764 TSTLTGGYLPKFTV
+764 TSISNGGYYPKFTV

-819 KDAGKADKTIIFNKD
+819 KDAEKADKTIIFNKD

-849 TVVFMENVKSIG
+849 TVVLMENVKSIG
-861 DYIRPNNTLSEPNI
+861 DYIRPNNTRSEPNI
-875 SIYSIEPPSIDKNQQ
+875 SIYSVEPPSIDKNQQ

-900 DTSKYAS
+900 DPTKYTSLE
-907 SDAWKSDIFDIKPLD
+907 AWKSDIFDIKPLD
-922 IATLNDDESYT
+922 IATLNDNDPYT

-1058 TDMVANGYYALS
+1058 KDMVDNDYYALS

-1075 KATNTANSL
+1075 KATNTDNSL

-1094 DRTGGGASA
+1094 ARTGGGASA

-1115 DDNPTTGIFEVETC
+1115 DDNPTTGIFEVETG